1 MNIWTTKNG
10 IEMGMIKMVK
20 LLGRGFEFIKNKKN
34 LWEYINT
41 LDHINNGNGTIKE
54 YYPNGNIIYERR
66 YSYGRKMG
74 RGKEYHFLNGKLK
87 FECQYQNGKNGKV
100 KFMIYKIIL
109 YMN

>member
-41 LDHINNGNGTIKE
+41 LYHINNGNGTIKE
-54 YYPNGNIIYERR
+54 YHPNGNIIYEEDIHMEE
-66 YSYGRKMG
+66 KWEEE
-74 RGKEYHFLNGKLK
+74 KNIIFLMVN
-87 FECQYQNGKNGKV
+87 
-100 KFMIYKIIL
+100 
-109 YMN
+109 